1 MFLPVILLHRYGW
14 EGFAMFAI
22 PNVIGCTLFG
32 YIVRTPERSKALAE
46 KYARAMSWFAIVTIA
61 FHAFFIVM
69 MMLMHCENANPLLT
83 RFLPF
88 GIVIVGGVVALL
100 PSRVWPYLALI
111 VWATS
116 LAIGYSLLP
125 IENEISQSRPWQD
138 VIWLTPIVTFG
149 FLFCPYLDPTF
160 HRAIQCSPSKHAFG
174 VFGITFGAMIGVTCL
189 YHNVILETLTV
200 GIGIHLVI
208 QTLFT
213 IGAHF
218 REGARVNNRKNR
230 RRFVCF
236 AFVAGLIAIEAAHR
250 PHAVEEGLTND
261 YLRFFVFYG
270 LVFPGLVSTF
280 MATRRAFSTKR
291 VMVFSI
297 VAVASLPFLEWGYI
311 GESPWLTVLP
321 AIALLVWLFASYKK
335 PTT

>member
-1 MFLPVILLHRYGW
+1 
-14 EGFAMFAI
+14 MFAI

-32 YIVRTPERSKALAE
+32 YIVRTPERSKALVE
-46 KYARAMSWFAIVTIA
+46 RYARAMSWFAIVTIA

>member
-1 MFLPVILLHRYGW
+1 
-14 EGFAMFAI
+14 MFAI

-32 YIVRTPERSKALAE
+32 YIVRTPERSKALVE

-280 MATRRAFSTKR
+280 MATRRSFSTKR

-297 VAVASLPFLEWGYI
+297 VAVASLPFLEWGYV

-321 AIALLVWLFASYKK
+321 TIALLVWLFASYKK

>member
-32 YIVRTPERSKALAE
+32 YIVRTPERSKALVE
-46 KYARAMSWFAIVTIA
+46 RYARAMSWFAIVTIA

-297 VAVASLPFLEWGYI
+297 VAVASVPFLEWGYI

>member
-1 MFLPVILLHRYGW
+1 
-14 EGFAMFAI
+14 
-22 PNVIGCTLFG
+22 
-32 YIVRTPERSKALAE
+32 
-46 KYARAMSWFAIVTIA
+46 MSWFAIVTIA

-100 PSRVWPYLALI
+100 PSRIWPYLALI

>member
-1 MFLPVILLHRYGW
+1 
-14 EGFAMFAI
+14 
-22 PNVIGCTLFG
+22 
-32 YIVRTPERSKALAE
+32 
-46 KYARAMSWFAIVTIA
+46 
-61 FHAFFIVM
+61 
-69 MMLMHCENANPLLT
+69 
-83 RFLPF
+83 
-88 GIVIVGGVVALL
+88 
-100 PSRVWPYLALI
+100 
-111 VWATS
+111 
-116 LAIGYSLLP
+116 
-125 IENEISQSRPWQD
+125 
-138 VIWLTPIVTFG
+138 
-149 FLFCPYLDPTF
+149 
-160 HRAIQCSPSKHAFG
+160 
-174 VFGITFGAMIGVTCL
+174 MIGVTCL

-291 VMVFSI
+291 VMVFFI